1 MLSGKTTDCK
11 SLTLFLTH
19 LPIPQPTETA
29 LCIVLFCT
37 VFWQKEHKYQL
48 QTRPY
53 TEVSPKT
60 VHSSQKLGKKVRH
73 EGVS

>member
-11 SLTLFLTH
+11 SLTLFLMH

-37 VFWQKEHKYQL
+37 VFWQKEHKNQL

-73 EGVS
+73 EGVP